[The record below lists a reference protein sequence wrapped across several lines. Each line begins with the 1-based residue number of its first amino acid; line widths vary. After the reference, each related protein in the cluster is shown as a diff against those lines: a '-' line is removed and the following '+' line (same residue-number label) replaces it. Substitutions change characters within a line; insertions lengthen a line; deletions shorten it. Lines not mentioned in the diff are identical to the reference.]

1 MQVFLPPT
9 NQQNT
14 PPLEGAKSPRVKAK
28 ILSLALLLIVVLG
41 VGFAGGWLGARHAK
55 VESSVQK
62 EQIILQ
68 TQGELIRDIAAK
80 VGPSVV
86 SITAKGQTFDTL
98 YGQSQEEGAGTGIIL
113 TEDGLI
119 VTNRHVVPSGTTEV
133 NVTLADGTEY
143 EGVQIIGRT
152 GSNDSLDIAF
162 LKIADT
168 EGKKLTPAAIGD
180 SGAMEVGDP
189 AIAIGNAL
197 GQFQN
202 TVTSGIISGYGRR
215 VQATN
220 SDGSDAGNLENL
232 FQTDAAINAGNSGGP
247 LVNLKGEVIGIN
259 TAVATGDAQ
268 GIGFAIPIND
278 VAGLIASVKEKGV
291 LERPFLGVV
300 YITLTND
307 AAEFYGLS
315 VERGAYIPPSEPGS
329 PSIISGGPADQ
340 AGVRPGDIITK
351 INDQAI
357 DQNNSLAALINKYKV
372 GEQVTLTIIREGN
385 EQTLTV
391 TLGAAPTE

>member
-1 MQVFLPPT
+1 MEVFLSPNT
-9 NQQNT
+9 QNQQNT
-14 PPLEGAKSPRVKAK
+14 TPTDQKFGLKGKLLRS
-28 ILSLALLLIVVLG
+28 SLLVIVVLG
-41 VGFAGGWLGARHAK
+41 VGFVGGWSGGRYAK
-55 VESSVQK
+55 DQSPVQK

-86 SITAKGQTFDTL
+86 SITAKGQTINTF

-133 NVTLADGTEY
+133 SVTLADGTEY
-143 EGVQIIGRT
+143 EGVQILGRT

-168 EGKKLTPAAIGD
+168 EGKKLTPASIGD
-180 SGAMEVGDP
+180 SAAMEVGNP
-189 AIAIGNAL
+189 VIAIGNAL

-215 VQATN
+215 VQASN
-220 SDGSDAGNLENL
+220 SDGTEVGNLENL

-247 LVNLKGEVIGIN
+247 LVNIKGEVIGIN
-259 TAVATGDAQ
+259 TAVAAGDAQ
-268 GIGFAIPIND
+268 GIGFAIPVND
-278 VAGLIASVKEKGV
+278 VAGLIASVKEKGK

-307 AAEFYGLS
+307 AAEYYGLS
-315 VERGAYIPPSEPGS
+315 VDRGAYIPPSSNGNS
-329 PSIISGGPADQ
+329 SVISDGPADK
-340 AGVRPGDIITK
+340 AGVKTGDIITK
-351 INDQAI
+351 INDQPI
-357 DQNNSLAALINKYKV
+357 DQNNSLSALINKHKV
-372 GEQVTLTIIREGN
+372 GEQVTLTILRDGN
-385 EQTLTV
+385 EQAITV
-391 TLGAAPTE
+391 TLGAAPTD